1 MLRRALSMLRRALSM
16 LRRPPPLET
25 RMDRGFPGVELLFT
39 FFLPFFYQKR
49 PVDNYR
55 PDKAKRGI

>member
-25 RMDRGFPGVELLFT
+25 RMDRGFPGIEPPFT
-39 FFLPFFYQKR
+39 FFLPFFYQQR
-49 PVDNYR
+49 PVDNSR
-55 PDKAKRGI
+55 PSKARPGI

>member
-25 RMDRGFPGVELLFT
+25 RMDRGFQGIEPPFT
-39 FFLPFFYQKR
+39 FFLPFFYQ
-49 PVDNYR
+49 
-55 PDKAKRGI
+55 